1 MSDELRGVAR
11 EVPLTERDWQARVI
25 DYARW
30 CGWRHYHPHDSR
42 RSAPGFPDLAL
53 VRRGRL
59 VFAELKTNTGR
70 LTVEQDAWLH
80 DLAACE
86 GVAAYCWRPC
96 DWATVQRIL
105 R

>member
-1 MSDELRGVAR
+1 
-11 EVPLTERDWQARVI
+11 
-25 DYARW
+25 
-30 CGWRHYHPHDSR
+30 
-42 RSAPGFPDLAL
+42 